1 MRKKVMRLEGY
12 EIMLRC
18 KMTVA
23 SLRSLDNMTEKEK
36 MLNGM
41 IYDANY
47 NPELIEERIKCKDMC
62 RDYNNLRPS
71 AIEARETLLRELLGE
86 VKEHFLVEQPFY
98 CDYGYN
104 IHLGEN
110 FYSNVNMVILDGAPV
125 TFGDNVFVAPNCG
138 FYTAGHPLDP
148 VERNRGLEYARP
160 ITIGNNVWIGAGV
173 SVLPGV
179 TIGDNC
185 VIGAGSVVNR
195 DIPAWSLAA
204 GNPCRVIRVIEP
216 EK

>member
-1 MRKKVMRLEGY
+1 
-12 EIMLRC
+12 
-18 KMTVA
+18 
-23 SLRSLDNMTEKEK
+23 
-36 MLNGM
+36 
-41 IYDANY
+41 
-47 NPELIEERIKCKDMC
+47 
-62 RDYNNLRPS
+62 
-71 AIEARETLLRELLGE
+71 
-86 VKEHFLVEQPFY
+86 
-98 CDYGYN
+98 
-104 IHLGEN
+104 
-110 FYSNVNMVILDGAPV
+110 MVILDGAPV